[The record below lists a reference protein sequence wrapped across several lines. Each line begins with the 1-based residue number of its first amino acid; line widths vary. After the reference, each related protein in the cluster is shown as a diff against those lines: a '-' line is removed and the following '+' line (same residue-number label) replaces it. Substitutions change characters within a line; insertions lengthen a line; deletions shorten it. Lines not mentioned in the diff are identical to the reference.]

1 MIFYNCGEALVDP
14 LSSNLAQD
22 FGHRLFTK
30 KAFIY
35 PWTLS
40 ILRSKLFS
48 ESVNVNFNDNVYG
61 YISEH
66 IFVPSGFYIWRISLI
81 YSPVLAGEYSG
92 T

>member
-40 ILRSKLFS
+40 ILKSKLFS
-48 ESVNVNFNDNVYG
+48 ESVNVNFLEPTMFTDIYR
-61 YISEH
+61 S
-66 IFVPSGFYIWRISLI
+66 IFSSQVAFIF
-81 YSPVLAGEYSG
+81 GEYR
-92 T
+92 